1 MQMKLTPEQLS
12 SLLAEWNDGAAASD
26 LVAKYK
32 LPSAAVLY
40 NLLHKWRK
48 EAATHGLVVKFGRDR
63 ILTAGIES
71 KEKQKQDTNTVLGL
85 FARKVGAEK
94 SAQT

>member
-1 MQMKLTPEQLS
+1 MKLTPEQLS

-63 ILTAGIES
+63 LMATSVAA
-71 KEKQKQDTNTVLGL
+71 KEKRAADTGEVLGL
-85 FARKVGAEK
+85 LARKVGAEK
-94 SAQT
+94 PVQS